1 MKLIQRSNSG
11 PVRALAALTVAS
23 LALVAPGCGSSTHNP
38 SGTTA
43 REDPAQATYQ
53 FSACMRNHGVNNF
66 PDPKISSS
74 QPGSTTISI
83 HAPRTLVKSP
93 QFTAAQ
99 RACRGLLPSPQNS
112 GPSPAQQQ
120 AREQDLL
127 AFARCV
133 RSHGQTNF
141 PDPTSQ
147 GQLTVAMIHAAGV
160 DLHAPNVVPTAR
172 ACIGVTHGLIT
183 LNDVARAINGQG

>member
-1 MKLIQRSNSG
+1 MKLIQRFNSG
-11 PVRALAALTVAS
+11 PVRALATLTVAS
-23 LALVAPGCGSSTHNP
+23 LALVLAACGSSTP
-38 SGTTA
+38 QASSQTA
-43 REDPAQATYQ
+43 AHDPARAAYQ

-66 PDPKISSS
+66 PDPNVSSS

-83 HAPRTLVKSP
+83 DVPRTIVKSP
-93 QFTAAQ
+93 QFRTALQ
-99 RACRGLLPSPQNS
+99 ACRGLLPSPQNS
-112 GPSPAQQQ
+112 APSPAQQQ
-120 AREQDLL
+120 ARDQEML

-183 LNDVARAINGQG
+183 LNGVARAINGQG

>member
-23 LALVAPGCGSSTHNP
+23 LALVASACGSSTHNP

-43 REDPAQATYQ
+43 LRDPAQAAYQ
-53 FSACMRNHGVNNF
+53 YSACMRNHGVNNF
-66 PDPKISSS
+66 PDPKVSSS

-83 HAPRTLVKSP
+83 DVPGTLVKSSP
-93 QFTAAQ
+93 QFSAARQ
-99 RACRGLLPSPQNS
+99 ACRGLLPSPQNS
-112 GPSPAQQQ
+112 RSPVQLH
-120 AREQDLL
+120 AREQELL

-133 RSHGQTNF
+133 RSHGQANF

-147 GQLTVAMIHAAGV
+147 GQLTVGMIRAAGV
-160 DLHAPNVVPTAR
+160 DLHAPDVLPTAR
-172 ACIGVTHGLIT
+172 ACIGLTHGLIT
-183 LNDVARAINGQG
+183 PNDVARAINGQG

>member
-1 MKLIQRSNSG
+1 MKLIQQSNSG
-11 PVRALAALTVAS
+11 PVRALATLTVAT
-23 LALVAPGCGSSTHNP
+23 LALVAAACGSSTHNP
-38 SGTTA
+38 SGTA
-43 REDPAQATYQ
+43 ALKDPAQATYQ
-53 FSACMRNHGVNNF
+53 YSACMRNHGVNNF
-66 PDPKISSS
+66 PDPKVSSS

-83 HAPRTLVKSP
+83 DGPGTLVKSSP
-93 QFTAAQ
+93 QFSAARQ
-99 RACRGLLPSPQNS
+99 ACRGLLPSPPNSS
-112 GPSPAQQQ
+112 GPAQLH
-120 AREQDLL
+120 AREQEML

-160 DLHAPNVVPTAR
+160 DLHAPDVLPTVR

-183 LNDVARAINGQG
+183 LNGVARAINGQG

>member
-1 MKLIQRSNSG
+1 MKLIQRFNSG
-11 PVRALAALTVAS
+11 PVRALATLTVAT
-23 LALVAPGCGSSTHNP
+23 LALVAAACGSSTHNP

-43 REDPAQATYQ
+43 LKDPAQATYQ
-53 FSACMRNHGVNNF
+53 YSACMRNHGVNNF
-66 PDPKISSS
+66 PDPKVSSS

-83 HAPRTLVKSP
+83 HVPRTLVKSP
-93 QFTAAQ
+93 QFRAEQ
-99 RACRGLLPSPQNS
+99 QACRGLLPAPQHS
-112 GPSPAQQQ
+112 GPNPAQQH
-120 AREQDLL
+120 AREQEML

-147 GQLTVAMIHAAGV
+147 GQLTVGMIDAAGV
-160 DLHAPNVVPTAR
+160 DLHAPDVLPTVR

-183 LNDVARAINGQG
+183 LNGVARAINGQG

>member
-23 LALVAPGCGSSTHNP
+23 LALVASACGSSTHNP

-43 REDPAQATYQ
+43 LRDPAQAAYQ
-53 FSACMRNHGVNNF
+53 YSACMRNHGVNNF
-66 PDPKISSS
+66 PDPKVSSS

-83 HAPRTLVKSP
+83 DVPGTLVKSSP
-93 QFTAAQ
+93 QFSAA
-99 RACRGLLPSPQNS
+99 RHACRGLLPSPQNS
-112 GPSPAQQQ
+112 GSPAQLH
-120 AREQDLL
+120 AREQEML

-133 RSHGQTNF
+133 RSHGLTNF

-147 GQLTVAMIHAAGV
+147 GQLTVGMIYAAGV
-160 DLHAPNVVPTAR
+160 DLHAPDVLPGAR

-183 LNDVARAINGQG
+183 PNDVARAINGQR

>member
-11 PVRALAALTVAS
+11 PVRALATLTVAS
-23 LALVAPGCGSSTHNP
+23 LALVAAACGSSTHNP

-43 REDPAQATYQ
+43 LNDPAQAAYQ
-53 FSACMRNHGVNNF
+53 YSACMRNHGVTNL
-66 PDPKISSS
+66 PDPKVSS
-74 QPGSTTISI
+74 QGGSTTISSDV
-83 HAPRTLVKSP
+83 PRTIVKSP
-93 QFTAAQ
+93 QFRTALH
-99 RACRGLLPSPQNS
+99 ACRGLLPSLQNS
-112 GPSPAQQQ
+112 GPTPAQQQ

-133 RSHGQTNF
+133 RSHGETNF

-160 DLHAPNVVPTAR
+160 DLHAPDVLPTAR
-172 ACIGVTHGLIT
+172 ACIGLTHGLIT
-183 LNDVARAINGQG
+183 PNDVARAINGQG

>member
-11 PVRALAALTVAS
+11 PVP
-23 LALVAPGCGSSTHNP
+23 ALVTLTIAGLTLVATACGSSTHNP
-38 SGTTA
+38 PRRTA
-43 REDPAQATYQ
+43 LNDPAQAAYQ
-53 FSACMRNHGVNNF
+53 YAACMRNHGVNNL
-66 PDPKISSS
+66 PDPKVSSP

-83 HAPRTLVKSP
+83 DVPRTIVKSP
-93 QFTAAQ
+93 QFRTALQ
-99 RACRGLLPSPQNS
+99 ACRGLLPSPQNS
-112 GPSPAQQQ
+112 APSPAQQQ
-120 AREQDLL
+120 ARDQEML

-147 GQLTVAMIHAAGV
+147 GQLTVGMIEAAGV
-160 DLHAPNVVPTAR
+160 DLHAPDVLPTVR

-183 LNDVARAINGQG
+183 PNGVARAINGQG

>member
-11 PVRALAALTVAS
+11 PVRALATLTVAS
-23 LALVAPGCGSSTHNP
+23 LALVATACASSTHNSP
-38 SGTTA
+38 GGTA
-43 REDPAQATYQ
+43 LKDPAQAVYQ
-53 FSACMRNHGVNNF
+53 YAGCMRNHGVNNL
-66 PDPKISSS
+66 PDPKVSSS
-74 QPGSTTISI
+74 QPGSTTI
-83 HAPRTLVKSP
+83 ATDVPRTIVKSP
-93 QFTAAQ
+93 QFRTALQ
-99 RACRGLLPSPQNS
+99 ACRGLLPSPHNS
-112 GPSPAQQQ
+112 GSPAQLQV
-120 AREQDLL
+120 REQEML

-147 GQLTVAMIHAAGV
+147 GQLSLAMIHAAGV
-160 DLHAPNVVPTAR
+160 DLHAPDVLPTAR